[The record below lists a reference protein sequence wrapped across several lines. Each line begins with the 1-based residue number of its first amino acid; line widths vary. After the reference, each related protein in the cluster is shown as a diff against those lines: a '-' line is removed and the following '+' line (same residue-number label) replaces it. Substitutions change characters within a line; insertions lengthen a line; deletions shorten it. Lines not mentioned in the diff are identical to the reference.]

1 MSAPEAPAVPETI
14 RWERSVEVL
23 WRRTATGVVVL
34 PHDGGTA
41 ATLEGLHAALW
52 LALVRPMAVDTVV
65 DQLVE
70 HLDGDRAARRRAVGD
85 AIRFL
90 VATGA
95 VRESLNP

>member
-1 MSAPEAPAVPETI
+1 MSAPPAPVVPETS

-41 ATLEGLHAALW
+41 STLEALHAALW
-52 LALVRPMAVDTVV
+52 LALVRPMTVDSLV
-65 DQLVE
+65 DHLTD
-70 HLDGDRAARRRAVGD
+70 HLDDDPSARRRVVGD
-85 AIRFL
+85 AIRSL
-90 VATGA
+90 VASGA

>member
-1 MSAPEAPAVPETI
+1 MSAPAAPAVPETI

-34 PHDGGTA
+34 PHDSSTA

-52 LALVRPMAVDTVV
+52 LALARPMTVDTVV
-65 DQLVE
+65 D
-70 HLDGDRAARRRAVGD
+70 HLADHLEDDRAARGRVVGD
-85 AIRFL
+85 AILFL

-95 VRESLNP
+95 VRESLNS